1 MGVYVGFFDFKLLYI
16 LNKKLTYTPCYV
28 LVKNKYCNMKILKTF
43 ENFNFNWIVDSV
55 EFSDYGDI
63 LSIKLTNGYELIPEE
78 DTGGEFATLE
88 INGYKL
94 KKGDKISFDIQP
106 NEYGEIWGIEIINV
120 NGKDYPA
127 NVGSEG
133 GNTSVY
139 LVYKKIK

>member
-1 MGVYVGFFDFKLLYI
+1 MNVI
-16 LNKKLTYTPCYV
+16 
-28 LVKNKYCNMKILKTF
+28 KTF
-43 ENFNFNWIVDSV
+43 ENFKSTWIVDNV
-55 EFSDYGDI
+55 EFGEYDEI
-63 LSIKLTNGYELIPEE
+63 LSITLTNGFELIPEE

-106 NEYGEIWGIEIINV
+106 NEYGVIWGIESINV

-133 GNTSVY
+133 GNISTY
-139 LVYKKIK
+139 LVYQKIK